1 MLRPT
6 HRYWLSSVCTIKFGN
21 RLKRYFYK
29 MNETENRAEEDAS
42 WSNFRLTIQQVL
54 FMSGY
59 SDVSLTNTSRFMMQ
73 RPCGSLRS
81 HSIVWWSSI
90 PPSLYV
96 SALHWIQ
103 QYLSISDYMTVGSL
117 GNLLVLS
124 TILRSS
130 EMRTARNVLI
140 GNLAL
145 SDLCLCVVTMPLTL
159 VRKTSIILCYNLV
172 TDLSMGQLFL
182 GKEEDG
188 HLLALLSSWDN
199 F

>member
-1 MLRPT
+1 MWVTPEAFHCLMVI
-6 HRYWLSSVCTIKFGN
+6 YSSLIICECFTFN
-21 RLKRYFYK
+21 SATPEYF
-29 MNETENRAEEDAS
+29 R
-42 WSNFRLTIQQVL
+42 
-54 FMSGY
+54 
-59 SDVSLTNTSRFMMQ
+59 
-73 RPCGSLRS
+73 
-81 HSIVWWSSI
+81 
-90 PPSLYV
+90 
-96 SALHWIQ
+96 
-103 QYLSISDYMTVGSL
+103 YMTVGSL

-188 HLLALLSSWDN
+188 HLLALLSS
-199 F
+199 